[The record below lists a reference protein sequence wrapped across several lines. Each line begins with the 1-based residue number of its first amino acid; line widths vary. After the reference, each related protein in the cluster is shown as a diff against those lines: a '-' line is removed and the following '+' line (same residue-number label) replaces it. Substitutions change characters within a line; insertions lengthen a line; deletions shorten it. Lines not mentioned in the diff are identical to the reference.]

1 MSPPVEPP
9 PRAAGTRKRR
19 VSLNRRIASAGNILK
34 GVVALLGLLPSVA
47 VIVGLIDIPPSLGQL
62 VKIVTV
68 PVSIVAILAI
78 IAKGEDIARW
88 SANRAAI
95 IFGACALAGSVAA
108 VSYYIFADRHVF
120 EFQDV
125 RMVSP
130 IDPSADIR
138 EIIKEWDDQYDQ
150 ALENSARSDE
160 LKALLSR
167 ESTSAVVV
175 MILLMVAAQLLL
187 VVAMVGI
194 AWRLAV
200 GADREPDDGTIDQGQ
215 STTGL

>member
-1 MSPPVEPP
+1 MPPPVEPP
-9 PRAAGTRKRR
+9 PPPRTKARR
-19 VSLNRRIASAGNILK
+19 RPISLNRRIASAGNILK

-78 IAKGEDIARW
+78 IAKGEEIARW

-95 IFGACALAGSVAA
+95 VFGACALAGSVAA

-130 IDPSADIR
+130 IEPSADIR

-160 LKALLSR
+160 LKVLLTR
-167 ESTSAVVV
+167 ESTSAVVA
-175 MILLMVAAQLLL
+175 MILLMVTAQLLL

-200 GADREPDDGTIDQGQ
+200 SPDPEPDDP
-215 STTGL
+215 STG

>member
-1 MSPPVEPP
+1 M
-9 PRAAGTRKRR
+9 
-19 VSLNRRIASAGNILK
+19 
-34 GVVALLGLLPSVA
+34 ALLGLLPSAA

-95 IFGACALAGSVAA
+95 VFGACALVGSVAA

-130 IDPSADIR
+130 IDPSPEIL
-138 EIIKEWDDQYDQ
+138 EIIKEWDDQYDL
-150 ALENSARSDE
+150 ALENSGRNDE
-160 LKALLSR
+160 LKGRLSR

-175 MILLMVAAQLLL
+175 MILLMVLAQLLL

-194 AWRLAV
+194 AWRLAM
-200 GADREPDDGTIDQGQ
+200 GTDAEPDDGPMDQGQ